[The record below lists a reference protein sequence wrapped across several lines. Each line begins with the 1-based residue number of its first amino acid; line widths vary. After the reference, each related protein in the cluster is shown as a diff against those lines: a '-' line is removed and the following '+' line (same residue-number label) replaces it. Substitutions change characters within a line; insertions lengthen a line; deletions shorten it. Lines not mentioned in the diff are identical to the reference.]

1 MGHAKVLV
9 QLAVSLCNPALAGG
23 PHDEFPKYFSC
34 SSGIRDMTE
43 GLAVGPLAQLK
54 GARAVVMTIWPKDMS
69 LGFLSCSPNL
79 LPFFLLRCHVLFN
92 VIVVPLVGHDN
103 CVRCFIS
110 TFFFYPAI
118 EPSLR
123 GNMDWAQKNIHV
135 PAKMSSF
142 APVEEEKTRKAKKG
156 INVL

>member
-1 MGHAKVLV
+1 MLV

-34 SSGIRDMTE
+34 SSGIRDVTE
-43 GLAVGPLAQLK
+43 GLAVGQLAQLK
-54 GARAVVMTIWPKDMS
+54 GARAVVMTIWPKDV
-69 LGFLSCSPNL
+69 LPGFLSCSPSL
-79 LPFFLLRCHVLFN
+79 LPFFLLMWHVLFN
-92 VIVVPLVGHDN
+92 IIILPLVCHGN

-123 GNMDWAQKNIHV
+123 GNMDWVQKNIHV
-135 PAKMSSF
+135 PAKMSF
-142 APVEEEKTRKAKKG
+142 FEPVEEEKTRKAKQG
-156 INVL
+156 VNVL